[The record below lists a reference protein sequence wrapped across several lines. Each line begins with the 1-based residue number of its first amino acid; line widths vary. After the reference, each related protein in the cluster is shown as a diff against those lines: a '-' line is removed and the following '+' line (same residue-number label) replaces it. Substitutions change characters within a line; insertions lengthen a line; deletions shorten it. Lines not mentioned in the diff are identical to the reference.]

1 MVRSFYDN
9 TEALVL
15 DGLESIAL
23 LRSDISLDQAQKTV
37 WLHDRNTSQT
47 ALISGGGAGHEP
59 AHAGYVGDGMLTA
72 AVSGSVFAS
81 PSVAQI
87 LSAITRVAGPA
98 GVLLIIKNY
107 TGDVFHFRLAAEK
120 ARVALGIPVE
130 VLTVGDDVSVGRRKS
145 GKVGRRGLAGTVLV
159 HKILGTCSRDTGADL
174 SQILELGNE
183 VAANLVTAGVSLEHV
198 HIPGRDAAPAAVGD
212 QVELGMGIHNEPG
225 CLLLSPRP
233 PLADIIK
240 MMLDQLLDTKDEDR
254 AYIDFAGAQNVVL
267 MVNNLGGLSPL
278 EFGGITGKVVQAIK
292 SRNIVPTLVLSGT
305 YMTSLNGP
313 GFSITLLKATPEMVE
328 YLEAPT
334 NAAGWGALN
343 VSRLHDKP
351 PTEAVAQINLEDEHA
366 KAVESSGIAFD
377 SATFKRAIL
386 RSCQNLLDTEPLIT
400 QYDTLVGDGDCG
412 VTLARGAK
420 AAMSRVDEISDP
432 TDVVS
437 TINKLAG
444 IMETDLDGTSGAIYS
459 IFFTALAAELRAT
472 ATSSMTHEAWVQA
485 ANRSLEKLQQA
496 TPARQGDRTLMDAL
510 EPFIKSL
517 VQGGS
522 LADAVAAAKTGMEAT
537 KGMKASLGRAVYVP
551 ENVWDQVPDPGA
563 QGVVCILEG
572 LEAATR
578 E

>member
-23 LRSDISLDQAQKTV
+23 LRPYISLDPATKTI
-37 WLHDRNTSQT
+37 WLRHHKDTQV

-87 LSAITRVAGPA
+87 LSAITRVSGPS

-107 TGDVFHFRLAAEK
+107 TGDIFHFRLAAEK

-130 VLTVGDDVSVGRRKS
+130 VLTVDDDVSVGRRKS

-159 HKILGTCSRDTGADL
+159 HKILGTCSRDTNANISKL
-174 SQILELGNE
+174 LELGNE
-183 VAANLVTAGVSLEHV
+183 VVQNLVTAGVSLEHV
-198 HIPGRDAAPAAVGD
+198 QIPGRDAAPVSMDD

-233 PLADIIK
+233 PLSDIIN
-240 MMLDQLLDTKDEDR
+240 MMLNQLLDTKDEDR
-254 AYIDFAGAQNVVL
+254 AYVDFTGARHVVV

-292 SRNIVPTLVLSGT
+292 LRNIVPTLVLSGT

-313 GFSITLLKATPEMVE
+313 GFSITLLKATLEMIE

-334 NAAGWGALN
+334 NAAGWGSLS
-343 VSRLHDKP
+343 VSHLHDRP
-351 PTEAVAQINLEDEHA
+351 VAETATPISVNEDHA
-366 KAVESSGIAFD
+366 KAVESSGISFD
-377 SATFKRAIL
+377 AEIFKRVIHQ
-386 RSCQNLLDTEPLIT
+386 SCQNLIDTEPLIT

-412 VTLARGAK
+412 VTLSRGAR
-420 AAMSRVDEISDP
+420 AVLTHADDISDP
-432 TDVVS
+432 SDVVK

-472 ATSSMTHEAWVQA
+472 TTKSMNHVAWVQA
-485 ANRSLEKLQQA
+485 ANKSLEKLQQA

-510 EPFIKSL
+510 EPFIKTL
-517 VQGGS
+517 VQGRS
-522 LADAVAAAKTGMEAT
+522 LADAVAAAKAGMEAT

-551 ENVWDQVPDPGA
+551 ESVWDQVPDPGA

-572 LEAATR
+572 LGAAIS
-578 E
+578 